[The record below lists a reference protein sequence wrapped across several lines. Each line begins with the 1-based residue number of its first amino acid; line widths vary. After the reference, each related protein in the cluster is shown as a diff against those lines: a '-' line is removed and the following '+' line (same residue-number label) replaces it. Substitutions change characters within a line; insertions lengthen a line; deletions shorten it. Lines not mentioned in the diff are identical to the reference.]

1 VSVTTVI
8 YSLIGVDGASPAFE
22 AAGASADKLDSKF
35 GKLGKAAGVMSLAIA
50 AAAGIVAVE
59 SVKAAVTFQA
69 SMEKI
74 HTQAGASQASVESLT
89 KSVLKLAPS
98 AQQGP
103 QQLSEALYH
112 LKSLGMDNAAAMK
125 ALATSSNLAAVG
137 GSNLEDTATAIGA
150 AWRSGIKGGKDFT
163 TVASTVNAIIG
174 AGNMKMGD
182 FVESLSPG
190 ILPAARTWG
199 VSLSSVGSAMALMT
213 DEGVPAIDAST
224 RLRMTLSLMGHQA
237 PAAAKALASIGLGS
251 TSLATAMQGPQGI
264 IGAVQ
269 LLKTH
274 LDDSGLSAIQSAQ
287 LLSQAFGG
295 GRSSSTILTL
305 LNNLGVLKQKQD
317 QINKSMGKYGPA
329 VIAQR
334 KTAAA
339 QFDLLKSAVATLGIK
354 LGLALLPPVTQ
365 FAGYLNKTVIPDVQ
379 KVIGWLT
386 SPDVKPWAEI
396 AGKLILAAAAATAIY
411 SGLKKAAKITG
422 LDKIFAAKKTPA
434 ESATTAAA
442 ANMGTAGDTMYQAS
456 LNMLKAAGID
466 ESEAAARTT
475 TTGAAGSAVVG
486 ASVGSWFRTAAGGAL
501 IGLIVGNIAGMI
513 ANAVHPASRKQVQ
526 LYQNAVPGYVQAVS
540 NTMFGGPQNTA
551 SLLSP
556 VWNLGAPRTPGVP
569 VALRG
574 LGAEPVPGAP
584 GYAAYQAALNQMNSS
599 KSGPVQR
606 VWSTAYEDFQR
617 DFAGRITAWFTKSLP
632 DAFTHGIPARIWSP
646 AYQGFQRDFAGKL
659 TSWFTQSLPAAFTR
673 GIPARIWSPAY
684 QGFQRDFGGPVKNWL
699 TGSLPHFFTGSIPRH
714 VWSPVYQWFQRDVA
728 GKITSWFT
736 KSLPH
741 GVSVAGTTVAKAF
754 GSGFTAGKKWVTS
767 AAGKAGGWIAAP
779 FKKAGTW
786 LYQAGASVIDGLVSG
801 IESKAASPLKAIE
814 NVGSGLISKFKSVI
828 HSKSPSKVFYQL
840 GTSITAGLTLGINE
854 TAAQAQKAAA
864 SLAAKVTAA
873 YSAGQI
879 TGSEENSLLSR
890 ITTRLA
896 SDLSSL
902 GKAKARTAAA
912 KLGQEI
918 TARIGSGITETIP
931 QAEKAAKALAVAIN
945 RALAAG
951 KIGTSQASQLLLRIQ
966 ADITSRKDRVVKALK
981 TLSLEMK
988 AGLLSSLADASTPAQ
1003 AKSAVNKLIGYVKA
1017 AWSAGAITTSKA
1029 SKLTSWLE
1037 KDSAKLQSLAAKRAK
1052 IAATIAAAEKYAT
1065 DTAANVASGAQLTN
1079 LQSAA
1084 GGTITGSGIV
1094 SGLLGQLAAIKRFA
1108 ADIKKLKSMGLGK
1121 ALLGQVIDA
1130 GPVQGDQLAQAFI
1143 SSGVAGI
1150 KQANAAQA
1158 AITKASTALG
1168 RTAADVMFD
1177 SGKQAGKG
1185 FLSGLKAQQAAIT
1198 KLMIAIAKSMVKTL
1212 KKELGIKS
1220 PSTVTHQIGEFTGI
1234 GIEEGLLSRVRH
1246 VEGAAKRLAVAAV
1259 PAPRPGGL
1267 RSGQTVMAAGGGE
1280 FTGTLY
1286 LDSGEL
1292 LGVVRGEIR
1301 QHDKKLLRRA
1311 LTGTGLNG

>member
-8 YSLIGVDGASPAFE
+8 YSLVGVDGASPAFQ
-22 AAGASADKLDSKF
+22 AAGASADKLDGKF
-35 GKLGKAAGVMSLAIA
+35 SKLGKAAKVAMIGIA

-98 AQQGP
+98 TQQGP
-103 QQLSEALYH
+103 QELALALYH

-137 GSNLEDTATAIGA
+137 GSSLEETATAIGA

-163 TVASTVNAIIG
+163 QVAGTVNAIIG
-174 AGNMKMGD
+174 AGNMRMED
-182 FVESLSPG
+182 FVQSLSSG
-190 ILPAARTWG
+190 ILPSARTFG
-199 VSLSSVGSAMALMT
+199 VSLKSIGAAMALMT
-213 DEGVPAIDAST
+213 DEGIPAQDAAT
-224 RLRMTLSLMGHQA
+224 RLRMSLSLLGA
-237 PAAAKALASIGLGS
+237 PSKTAQKELATIGLSG
-251 TSLATAMQGPQGI
+251 TSLAAAMRGPQGL
-264 IGAVQ
+264 IGAVG
-269 LLKTH
+269 LLKQH
-274 LDDSGLSAIQSAQ
+274 LDDSGLSATQSAA
-287 LLSQAFGG
+287 LISAAFGG
-295 GRSSSTILTL
+295 GRSSSAIMTM
-305 LNNLGVLKQKQD
+305 LNNLGVMKIKQD

-329 VIAQR
+329 VVAQR

-339 QFDLLKSAVATLGIK
+339 QFALLKSSADTLGISI
-354 LGLALLPPVTQ
+354 GLALLPPLTA
-365 FAGYLNKTVIPDVQ
+365 FAAYLNKTVVPDV
-379 KVIGWLT
+379 KAAIGWLT

-396 AGKLILAAAAATAIY
+396 AGKLVLGAAAATAIY

-475 TTGAAGSAVVG
+475 TAGAAGSAVAG

-501 IGLIVGNIAGMI
+501 IGLIAGNIAGMI
-513 ANAVHPASRKQVQ
+513 ADAVHPASRKQVQ

-569 VALRG
+569 AALRG

-617 DFAGRITAWFTKSLP
+617 NFAGRITAWFTQSLP
-632 DAFTHGIPARIWSP
+632 HAFTKGIPKIWSGVYQDFQRGFAGP
-646 AYQGFQRDFAGKL
+646 LTKWLTVTEPHAFNAAAAKIWSAAYQGFQRDFAGKI
-659 TSWFTQSLPAAFTR
+659 TSWFTR
-673 GIPARIWSPAY
+673 
-684 QGFQRDFGGPVKNWL
+684 
-699 TGSLPHFFTGSIPRH
+699 SLPHFFTSAIPAH

-736 KSLPH
+736 RSLPH
-741 GVSVAGTTVAKAF
+741 AFAVAGSTAAHALATGF
-754 GSGFTAGKKWVTS
+754 DSGRH
-767 AAGKAGGWIAAP
+767 WIAAEAAKVKGWALAP
-779 FKKAGTW
+779 FKAAGTW
-786 LYQAGASVIDGLVSG
+786 LYSTGGDIVHGLTKGIGALKNDVMTALLDLIPGPLRKFAHLLG
-801 IESKAASPLKAIE
+801 I
-814 NVGSGLISKFKSVI
+814 
-828 HSKSPSKVFYQL
+828 KSPSKVFY
-840 GTSITAGLTLGINE
+840 GFGAMITKGLTLGISE
-854 TAAQAQKAAA
+854 TAGQVQAAA
-864 SLAAKVTAA
+864 AKLAADVRKAFL
-873 YSAGQI
+873 AGQI
-879 TGSEENSLLSR
+879 THSEEDSLLSR
-890 ITTRLA
+890 IATRLA

-902 GKAKARTAAA
+902 AKAKARSAAA

-918 TARIGSGITETIP
+918 TARIGTGIVETIP
-931 QAEKAAKALAVAIN
+931 QAQKAAKALTAAIT

-951 KIGTSQASQLLLRIQ
+951 KIGTSQAAQLLLKIQ
-966 ADITSRKDRVVKALK
+966 ADITSRKDRVVKTMAK
-981 TLSLEMK
+981 IGLEIK
-988 AGLLSSLADASTPAQ
+988 AGLLDALAGASSASQ
-1003 AKSAVNKLIGYVKA
+1003 AKTAVNKLISYVQQAWAAGDITKA
-1017 AWSAGAITTSKA
+1017 KA
-1029 SKLTSWLE
+1029 SKLTAWLE
-1037 KDSAKLQSLAAKRAK
+1037 KDSKKLQSLAVKRAG
-1052 IAATIAAAEKYAT
+1052 IAKTIAAAEKYAT